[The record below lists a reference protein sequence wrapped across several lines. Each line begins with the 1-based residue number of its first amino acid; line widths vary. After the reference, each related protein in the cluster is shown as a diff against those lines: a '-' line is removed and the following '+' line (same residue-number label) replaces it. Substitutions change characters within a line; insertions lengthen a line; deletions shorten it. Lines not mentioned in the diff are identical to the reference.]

1 MVSPSHIKAE
11 IKSFIREERQSLTQS
26 LERKIRDNP
35 LQAAAVGAALAY
47 PALGLLRAIPAP
59 LLMIGAGL
67 FLTSARGK
75 QNMADATATVSDVVD
90 QGMAAASDIAGD
102 LRNTVAAQ
110 AEPVTQALG
119 QAAESITQ
127 HTDALAAGIR
137 RSVHDVSDTVSEA
150 ASNVSDK
157 LKGAADAVEQRVLH
171 TYDETRNGIKT
182 TTQSSK
188 SAVMHW
194 VDENP
199 LAVAGIGAAI
209 GAFIAAALPPS
220 SAENAALGKSS
231 DRLKDK
237 AREMANDGLEKARN
251 AAAGVASDIGAAA
264 AREGLDAPSLRQTAD
279 EITQSVKTVAEHGL
293 HTALN
298 GITPPDTHE
307 AQHNTADTHAKRH
320 NTQAGR

>member
-1 MVSPSHIKAE
+1 
-11 IKSFIREERQSLTQS
+11 
-26 LERKIRDNP
+26 
-35 LQAAAVGAALAY
+35 
-47 PALGLLRAIPAP
+47 
-59 LLMIGAGL
+59 
-67 FLTSARGK
+67 
-75 QNMADATATVSDVVD
+75 VVD
-90 QGMAAASDIAGD
+90 QGMAAASDMAGD

-119 QAAESITQ
+119 QAAESITER
-127 HTDALAAGIR
+127 TDALAAGIR

-157 LKGAADAVEQRVLH
+157 LKGAADAVEQHVSH
-171 TYDETRNGIKT
+171 TYDETRNGIK

-237 AREMANDGLEKARN
+237 AREMANDGLEKARS
-251 AAAGVASDIGAAA
+251 AATGVASDIGAAA

-279 EITQSVKTVAEHGL
+279 EITQSVKSVAEHGL

-298 GITPPDTHE
+298 GITPPDTHKT
-307 AQHNTADTHAKRH
+307 QHNTADTHAKRH